1 VVPEKRYR
9 RAVELMEAVLDDE
22 LVALDTAR
30 GECFGFN
37 GPAAAVWADL
47 AKPRTFAQLRDT
59 LMTRFEVDAA
69 TCERDLAELLTDLEE
84 RGLVDNEA

>member
-1 VVPEKRYR
+1 VPEKRYR
-9 RAVELMEAVLDDE
+9 RAVELMEAELGDE

-47 AKPRTFAQLRDT
+47 AEPRTFDQLRNT
-59 LMTRFEVDAA
+59 LMERFDVDTA
-69 TCERDLAELLTDLEE
+69 TCARDLAELLADLQG
-84 RGLVDNEA
+84 RGLVQQST

>member
-1 VVPEKRYR
+1 
-9 RAVELMEAVLDDE
+9 
-22 LVALDTAR
+22 
-30 GECFGFN
+30 
-37 GPAAAVWADL
+37 VWADL